1 MEVWSEVALQ
11 TKWAFNQY
19 RIWISK
25 KEEVFLD
32 WDGMVKRAQCQD
44 MEEKKLLTKGLDGE

>member
-11 TKWAFNQY
+11 TY

-32 WDGMVKRAQCQD
+32 WDGMVKRAQC
-44 MEEKKLLTKGLDGE
+44 